1 LIEDG
6 FSRKCT
12 GTTSSTCSQSAV
24 SSLQISAGA
33 ETTFPLIF
41 TDDCVPLF
49 LHFDTSSGLH
59 ATGSQVSCTLSAD
72 MSFSGHGSLN
82 ISWCDK
88 FNHAGSVTLP
98 IGIIK
103 HPFGS
108 DSGDFINS
116 KWCERDHN
124 CESWSSNFIFIS
136 NQSLP
141 YHIKQYDDP
150 TESAGNETQWQES
163 SSYHAGWFVALI
175 TCSSILF
182 TLFLIGLIR
191 LYWERKKR
199 RKVLNEPQP
208 EYPRLSKKDASKAD
222 SNSKLMAFH
231 NNDDQHPGLYPM
243 KKKNNNEIV
252 IPVYMSKPLVSFP
265 QSTSP
270 SLPTPPPHLEE
281 SPVLDQ
287 VPPPI
292 PPRPVLVPPLL
303 SQSTNQD
310 NNTNN
315 QSTSIKYPRISPSL
329 PPRKFR
335 IQQPPTSPSSYS
347 SPIHI
352 SVQQTPQLPPK
363 RTRLIDSTSM
373 SLPPRMPPRPKYNTQ
388 SLNNEQNRSN
398 VNSHNYIMP
407 APTAAPVYYR

>member
-1 LIEDG
+1 
-6 FSRKCT
+6 
-12 GTTSSTCSQSAV
+12 
-24 SSLQISAGA
+24 
-33 ETTFPLIF
+33 
-41 TDDCVPLF
+41 
-49 LHFDTSSGLH
+49 
-59 ATGSQVSCTLSAD
+59 
-72 MSFSGHGSLN
+72 
-82 ISWCDK
+82 
-88 FNHAGSVTLP
+88 
-98 IGIIK
+98 
-103 HPFGS
+103 
-108 DSGDFINS
+108 
-116 KWCERDHN
+116 
-124 CESWSSNFIFIS
+124 
-136 NQSLP
+136 
-141 YHIKQYDDP
+141 
-150 TESAGNETQWQES
+150 
-163 SSYHAGWFVALI
+163 
-175 TCSSILF
+175 
-182 TLFLIGLIR
+182 
-191 LYWERKKR
+191 
-199 RKVLNEPQP
+199 
-208 EYPRLSKKDASKAD
+208 
-222 SNSKLMAFH
+222 
-231 NNDDQHPGLYPM
+231 
-243 KKKNNNEIV
+243 
-252 IPVYMSKPLVSFP
+252 MSKPLVSFP

-388 SLNNEQNRSN
+388 SLNEQNRSN